1 MIAKVQAWKST
12 VIQPGAEVSVVCRIS
27 TKNYPTLRM
36 IESCDHQLPVA
47 CSLNRSGIQG
57 RVLVRCVNPGLQPL
71 ELKAG
76 QIIGSY
82 TAVKEDN
89 VQDQA
94 WLRNGEVPR
103 EKPLDSVGIAEY
115 AAVSSGQDVPDHLLK
130 LHKQAVAGCQ
140 TQDQEQELAE
150 LLMKYQDVFSRFD
163 GDVGRTKMLEHS
175 IPLVEGARPIR
186 QPPHRLGPPV
196 RYGEHVCHS
205 MQETNN
211 LPQTSMATLQIN
223 STIELGLE
231 KKRLLQDK
239 LINTGK

>member
-1 MIAKVQAWKST
+1 MNLKLDRLLAPI
-12 VIQPGAEVSVVCRIS
+12 R
-27 TKNYPTLRM
+27 
-36 IESCDHQLPVA
+36 QL
-47 CSLNRSGIQG
+47 
-57 RVLVRCVNPGLQPL
+57 
-71 ELKAG
+71 K
-76 QIIGSY
+76 
-82 TAVKEDN
+82 KED
-89 VQDQA
+89 VKDQA
-94 WLRNGEVPR
+94 WLRDGEVPR
-103 EKPLDSVGIAEY
+103 EKHLDSVGIAECT
-115 AAVSSGQDVPDHLLK
+115 AVSSGQDVPDHLLE